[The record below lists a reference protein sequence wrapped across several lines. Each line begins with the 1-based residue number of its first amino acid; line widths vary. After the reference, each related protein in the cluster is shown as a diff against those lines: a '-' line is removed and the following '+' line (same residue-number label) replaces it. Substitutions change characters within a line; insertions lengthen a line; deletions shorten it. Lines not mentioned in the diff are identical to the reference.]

1 MNEQMNEQNDRKKP
15 TALFPNF
22 TERSTK
28 GRHQAEAT
36 PKSLEGVLGHGRQVQ
51 APTTASLGS
60 PDTRSSRQVW
70 TWMEARRRHY
80 SLPCRRT
87 ALGGRTTPK
96 GRRPETRPA
105 RKAGLLISGPSLTEA
120 LLLNQVSHRK
130 LLQSGCNL

>member
-60 PDTRSSRQVW
+60 PDARSSRQVW
-70 TWMEARRRHY
+70 T
-80 SLPCRRT
+80 
-87 ALGGRTTPK
+87 
-96 GRRPETRPA
+96 
-105 RKAGLLISGPSLTEA
+105 
-120 LLLNQVSHRK
+120 
-130 LLQSGCNL
+130 

>member
-1 MNEQMNEQNDRKKP
+1 MYSLSRFIAHTSLQIQQTFTECQVLCEETKTQ
-15 TALFPNF
+15 AGSF

-70 TWMEARRRHY
+70 TSSQRCGSRRSNSTSAGQRG
-80 SLPCRRT
+80 RWE
-87 ALGGRTTPK
+87 LGI
-96 GRRPETRPA
+96 GRRGEERRDRGVRFPRN
-105 RKAGLLISGPSLTEA
+105 RF
-120 LLLNQVSHRK
+120 
-130 LLQSGCNL
+130 